1 MPEAAQL
8 VTHTLIGR
16 LRGEDP
22 HRTST
27 LRSLSATAVGHSIQ
41 AETIALAGL
50 NARQFSAP
58 STQHHHPPTT
68 HAVCPLPGP
77 VPSPDEIVAVSPL
90 THTATTGPSQ
100 GGPRL
105 RP

>member
-58 STQHHHPPTT
+58 STQHPAPPPTHHPCRVPAPRTS
-68 HAVCPLPGP
+68 AV
-77 VPSPDEIVAVSPL
+77 A
-90 THTATTGPSQ
+90 
-100 GGPRL
+100 R
-105 RP
+105 